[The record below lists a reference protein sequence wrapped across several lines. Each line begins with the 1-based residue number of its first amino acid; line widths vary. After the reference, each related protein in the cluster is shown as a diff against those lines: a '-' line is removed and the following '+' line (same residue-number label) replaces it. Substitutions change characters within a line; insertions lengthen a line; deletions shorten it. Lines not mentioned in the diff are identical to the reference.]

1 LQPKPA
7 LIRRWR
13 IGDSRFSNSQKD
25 LQQLDERIIEQ
36 AIKRVIERVIER
48 VIARVIKSA
57 VEEASRSGIKNS
69 VKTHRQKRL
78 PATVPPPQITDSI

>member
-1 LQPKPA
+1 VIGSPAPLQPKPA

-25 LQQLDERIIEQ
+25 LQQLDERI
-36 AIKRVIERVIER
+36 IERVIER